1 MDRSRLFIF
10 ACVAFVFTIISSS
23 NIPVVIAESKTGSS
37 VAFAELSPTVA
48 ESFKL
53 ADDAKFTG
61 NSLQLTEARNSLQGI
76 GLLKAPQTLSATR
89 SFSSHFSM
97 QMTDPVCHTGLGAD
111 GLSFVIQGSLNTKR
125 AIGWG
130 LGYAGTEMSIAV
142 EFDTYVNREF
152 EDPNAQHIGLS
163 LHGDPSSYATVQSPY
178 TLNDGQ
184 VYYVWIEYD
193 GAAKFLEVRI
203 SDNTTR
209 PEVALMRT
217 QVDLTGVL
225 DNKVF
230 VGFSA
235 ATGSCNE
242 QHDIKSF
249 YFENSFLKDG
259 IKVSPKSK

>member
-1 MDRSRLFIF
+1 MNRLRLLTFP
-10 ACVAFVFTIISSS
+10 CVALTLSFFS
-23 NIPVVIAESKTGSS
+23 NIPVVIAESKTGSP
-37 VAFAELSPTVA
+37 VAFAELGPTVA

-53 ADDAKFTG
+53 ADDAKFTS

-76 GLLKAPQTLSATR
+76 GLLKAPQTLSAAR

-111 GLSFVIQGSLNTKR
+111 GLSFVMQGSLNTKR

-142 EFDTYVNREF
+142 EFDTYTNREF

-249 YFENSFLKDG
+249 YFQNSFLKDG